1 MLTPLFLSGGLPP
14 DMLICQCAPAPA
26 GLDMYATRRAT
37 GCWGISAVEKCWWKK
52 LCAPHLCTTRRG
64 AAAEL
69 AVVIEMQM
77 LHN

>member
-1 MLTPLFLSGGLPP
+1 
-14 DMLICQCAPAPA
+14 
-26 GLDMYATRRAT
+26 MYATRRAT

-52 LCAPHLCTTRRG
+52 LCATHLCTTRRG